1 MFSGRGRSIHRL
13 LSSGIGNRAGYYFSA
28 NRMSTSALVA
38 TIGVVSSAVV
48 ISTSHLDETPSLL
61 KGTHLGK
68 KICSCEGGDAKI
80 RKKISGGGLF
90 NLDSTYYLMEELGEG
105 AYGTVYKALRKS
117 DNAVVA
123 LKTMPR
129 EYTGKTDFEREV
141 AAMQILSKGGDT
153 KEDDDS
159 SNGKDYIVQLYDLH
173 RDDENYYLALE
184 FIEGGELLDHL
195 IDHGAYSEGIAAS
208 FLRQLAEALSYVH
221 RNGLVHNDLK
231 PENLLLSSN
240 DMSKVSKY
248 ILSYMNLF

>member
-13 LSSGIGNRAGYYFSA
+13 LSSGIGNRARYYYSA
-28 NRMSTSALVA
+28 KRMSSSSALIA

-48 ISTSHLDETPSLL
+48 ISKSSLDERPSLL

-80 RKKISGGGLF
+80 QKSSGGGLF

-248 ILSYMNLF
+248 ILSYMNLY